1 MTTRG
6 AGRRARALGL
16 TAAPSSHPF
25 AQMPEEELD
34 ARAAALLYK
43 LLRESLAG
51 YERTNEEDEALL
63 ARTYPK
69 PAPGDEIQQTAETP
83 EEFDVERAMINGGSS
98 ARLAVEL
105 VLREKR
111 TVAAF
116 AALADA
122 SAAGGNGGVFDPAP
136 TLCWR

>member
-43 LLRESLAG
+43 LLRESEWLTLLIAQMLRIALAN
-51 YERTNEEDEALL
+51 RHQIVFFAVWL
-63 ARTYPK
+63 AT
-69 PAPGDEIQQTAETP
+69 
-83 EEFDVERAMINGGSS
+83 
-98 ARLAVEL
+98 L
-105 VLREKR
+105 VLVDIEQFPRSR
-111 TVAAF
+111 FRPT
-116 AALADA
+116 ALCLRFD
-122 SAAGGNGGVFDPAP
+122 NFFCPVFV
-136 TLCWR
+136 L